1 MKANETRLALLL
13 GSRDMKLADLAKS
26 LRVNK
31 TTVSR
36 WAQKEIPTDRIEA
49 VEKATGI
56 PPHELRP
63 DLASVFAP
71 AETET
76 AS

>member
-1 MKANETRLALLL
+1 MKANQTRLAKML
-13 GSRDMKLADLAKS
+13 STRDMRLADLAKA

-36 WAQKEIPTDRIEA
+36 WALGEIPTGRLED
-49 VEKATGI
+49 VSKKTGI
-56 PPHELRP
+56 SAHDLRP
-63 DLASVFAP
+63 DLASVFS
-71 AETET
+71 TEPES